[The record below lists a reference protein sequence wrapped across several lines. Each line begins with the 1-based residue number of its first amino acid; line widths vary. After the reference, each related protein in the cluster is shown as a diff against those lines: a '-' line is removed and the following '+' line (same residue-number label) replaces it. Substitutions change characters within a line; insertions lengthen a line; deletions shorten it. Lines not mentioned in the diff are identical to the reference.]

1 MCVCFCVC
9 VCLSVFICARVSACL
24 QSCADLCVGG
34 HACQEMNLTAQR
46 SEVLWKHQD
55 NDEIGN
61 LNSSQV
67 RGQLSLDVLSEE
79 KAMSKALLPKVT

>member
-1 MCVCFCVC
+1 MHGCLLVCGHVC
-9 VCLSVFICARVSACL
+9 V
-24 QSCADLCVGG
+24 CVGG

-55 NDEIGN
+55 NYEIGN

-79 KAMSKALLPKVT
+79 KAMSKALLLKVT